1 MNFRERLS
9 EVKEEKFK
17 AKGDYK
23 KTIETILEKLLQY
36 FNSQDVFSI
45 LNSRR
50 FYWGFGGNVVYV
62 KYVESNGIM
71 NNAILFQQPCN
82 SEEDARLILVYL
94 EQKFADEGYEII
106 TPKSSV
112 TCGNFQVIIT
122 P

>member
-9 EVKEEKFK
+9 EVKKEKFK
-17 AKGDYK
+17 AKGHYE

-36 FNSQDVFSI
+36 FNSQDVFTI

-62 KYVESNGIM
+62 KGMGNNGIL
-71 NNAILFQQPCN
+71 NNTVLFQQPCN

-94 EQKFADEGYEII
+94 EQKFTEEGYEII